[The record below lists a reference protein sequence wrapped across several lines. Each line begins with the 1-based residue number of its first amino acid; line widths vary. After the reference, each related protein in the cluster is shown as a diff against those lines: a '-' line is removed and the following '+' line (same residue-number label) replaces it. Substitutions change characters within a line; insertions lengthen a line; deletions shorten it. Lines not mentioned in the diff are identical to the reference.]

1 MMKFGKTRSHDHN
14 QVIFF
19 RWRGDKGVM
28 HQILTNRAS
37 RVSVNETRLALLH
50 CDVPVSSY
58 DHISLYSTIKG
69 PDCQK
74 GVCNNSSGH
83 PSAADPVYE
92 LNLYAL

>member
-1 MMKFGKTRSHDHN
+1 MTITKSF
-14 QVIFF
+14 FF

-50 CDVPVSSY
+50 CDVPVSRY

-74 GVCNNSSGH
+74 KVFVTIHQDIPPLLIMFTFAN
-83 PSAADPVYE
+83 E